1 MKFRRRTVIA
11 LAWLL
16 PVAVA
21 CTSVNPATGDENFT
35 LFMSPAQEA
44 RIGAEEH
51 SKILDRFGGVYDDP
65 KIGGYVAEIGGRL
78 VANSETPRAPFRF
91 TVLNTPDVNAFALPG
106 GYVYVTRGLIAL
118 ANSESEL
125 AGVLAHEVG
134 HVVARHAAQRYSRS
148 VVAGLG
154 GAILGAITNAEIGQ
168 IASLG
173 GELYLSSFSREQEFE
188 SDTLGV
194 RYLRRTGYD
203 PGGMASF
210 LRTLIA
216 EKDLNAKLAGA
227 DPNTAASNF
236 FATHPRTIDR
246 VNRAVAQAG
255 GTEGVVRRDAH
266 LDNLAG
272 LVFGDDPSEGIVR
285 GREFIHPE
293 LRFRFEVPP
302 GFRLFNTAEAVFARE
317 SSGAAIKFDSAGTET
332 PRNALADPLV
342 YLREIWLPKARLER
356 QQRLEINGMEAA
368 TATTRL
374 RGTVGNY
381 SGPLDVR
388 LIAIA
393 AGNREIYRFMFM
405 TPPNRTAALREDFQ
419 RTTFSFR
426 RLSEGEASR
435 VQPLTVELF
444 KVRPGDTS
452 QSIAQGLPYDDFRHE
467 RFLVLNGLPP
477 GQPLTPGERV
487 KIIAR

>member
-1 MKFRRRTVIA
+1 MKLRRRAMIA

-16 PVAVA
+16 PAVVA

-51 SKILDRFGGVYDDP
+51 AKILDRFGGVYDDP

-125 AGVLAHEVG
+125 AGVLAHEIG

-148 VVAGLG
+148 VVAGIG

-173 GELYLSSFSREQEFE
+173 SELYLSGFSREQEYE

-216 EKDLNAKLAGA
+216 EKDLNGKLAGV
-227 DPNTAASNF
+227 DPNVAASSF

-255 GTEGVVRRDAH
+255 GAAGVVRRDAH

-272 LVFGDDPSEGIVR
+272 LVFGDDPSQGIVR

-317 SSGAAIKFDSAGTET
+317 SGGGVIKFDSAGRET
-332 PRNALADPLV
+332 HPDILV
-342 YLREIWLPKARLER
+342 YLREIWMPKARLER
-356 QQRLEINGMEAA
+356 QQRLEINGMDAA

-393 AGNREIYRFMFM
+393 AGRREIYRFMFM
-405 TPPNRTAALREDFQ
+405 TPPNRTVALREDFQ
-419 RTTFSFR
+419 RTTFS
-426 RLSEGEASR
+426 
-435 VQPLTVELF
+435 
-444 KVRPGDTS
+444 
-452 QSIAQGLPYDDFRHE
+452 
-467 RFLVLNGLPP
+467 
-477 GQPLTPGERV
+477 
-487 KIIAR
+487 

>member
-1 MKFRRRTVIA
+1 MSLKRRAAIA

-16 PVAVA
+16 PVVVA

-51 SKILDRFGGVYDDP
+51 VKILDRFGGVYDDP

-125 AGVLAHEVG
+125 AGVLAHEIG

-148 VVAGLG
+148 VVAGIG
-154 GAILGAITNAEIGQ
+154 GAILGAITNEQIGQ
-168 IASLG
+168 LASLG
-173 GELYLSSFSREQEFE
+173 SELYLSGFSREQEYE

-216 EKDLNAKLAGA
+216 EKALNGKLAGV
-227 DPNTAASNF
+227 DPNVAASNF

-255 GTEGVVRRDAH
+255 GAGGVVRRDAH

-272 LVFGDDPSEGIVR
+272 LVFGDDPSQGIVR

-317 SSGAAIKFDSAGTET
+317 SSGAAIKFDSAGRET
-332 PRNALADPLV
+332 HRDPLI
-342 YLREIWLPKARLER
+342 YLREIWMPKARLER
-356 QQRLEINGMEAA
+356 QQRLEINGMDAA
-368 TATTRL
+368 TATMRL

-388 LIAIA
+388 LLAIS
-393 AGNREIYRFMFM
+393 AGGREIYRFMFM

-426 RLSEGEASR
+426 RLSEREAAQ

-444 KVRPGDTS
+444 DVRPGDTS

-467 RFLVLNGLPP
+467 RFLVLNGLSP
-477 GQPLTPGERV
+477 GQPLTLGQRV

>member
-1 MKFRRRTVIA
+1 M
-11 LAWLL
+11 
-16 PVAVA
+16 
-21 CTSVNPATGDENFT
+21 
-35 LFMSPAQEA
+35 
-44 RIGAEEH
+44 
-51 SKILDRFGGVYDDP
+51 
-65 KIGGYVAEIGGRL
+65 
-78 VANSETPRAPFRF
+78 
-91 TVLNTPDVNAFALPG
+91 
-106 GYVYVTRGLIAL
+106 
-118 ANSESEL
+118 
-125 AGVLAHEVG
+125 
-134 HVVARHAAQRYSRS
+134 
-148 VVAGLG
+148 VAGIG
-154 GAILGAITNAEIGQ
+154 GAILGAITNEEIGQ

-173 GELYLSSFSREQEFE
+173 SELYLSSFSREQEFE

-216 EKDLNAKLAGA
+216 EKALNGKLAGV
-227 DPNTAASNF
+227 DPNVAASNF

-255 GTEGVVRRDAH
+255 GAGGVVRRDAH

-272 LVFGDDPSEGIVR
+272 LVFGDDPSQGIVR

-302 GFRLFNTAEAVFARE
+302 GFRLLNTAEAVFARG
-317 SSGAAIKFDSAGTET
+317 SGGGAIKFDSAGRET
-332 PRNALADPLV
+332 HPDALV
-342 YLREIWLPKARLER
+342 YLREIWMPKARLER
-356 QQRLEINGMEAA
+356 PQRLTINGMDAA
-368 TATTRL
+368 TATMRL

-388 LIAIA
+388 LIAIV

-426 RLSEGEASR
+426 RLSDREAAL

-467 RFLVLNGLPP
+467 RFLVLNGLSP
-477 GQPLTPGERV
+477 GQPLTLGQRV